1 MMKMMRRKIKRKL
14 AVSLILCMLASI
26 GLPAVACA
34 DEMQSENEQSEN
46 EPSGAADSDNSLY
59 EPCQVI
65 IPVSVQT
72 AGTDVPGSFKYQIGI
87 TKATD
92 SDAEPPMP
100 DSEELTL
107 KNEETD
113 NFGPIT
119 FTAPGTYKYEIFQTA
134 GNNKGVTYDD
144 KKFKITVDII
154 RSKDRT
160 KAGKLMLRTLE
171 IVGEDESNPGSKAI
185 SLLFNNTYEK
195 PIEETTVPE
204 TTRGGGGGGGGG
216 GGDDTPKGTDPA
228 PTNPTQA
235 TEPATQ
241 PGTNP
246 ETNPETNPGKEV
258 YPDLPDVPVNP
269 DGTPD
274 IPEGTPIEIYD
285 PSNPDEPVYRGPYSD
300 SIDLP
305 PGTYEIVVLDENGV
319 PLSSGIF
326 TIDEEG
332 VARGALPSTG
342 DTSIPF
348 VLLALLMAGAAAGAV
363 VLVIRIRKMD
373 E

>member
-1 MMKMMRRKIKRKL
+1 
-14 AVSLILCMLASI
+14 
-26 GLPAVACA
+26 
-34 DEMQSENEQSEN
+34 
-46 EPSGAADSDNSLY
+46 
-59 EPCQVI
+59 
-65 IPVSVQT
+65 
-72 AGTDVPGSFKYQIGI
+72 
-87 TKATD
+87 
-92 SDAEPPMP
+92 
-100 DSEELTL
+100 
-107 KNEETD
+107 
-113 NFGPIT
+113 
-119 FTAPGTYKYEIFQTA
+119 
-134 GNNKGVTYDD
+134 
-144 KKFKITVDII
+144 
-154 RSKDRT
+154 
-160 KAGKLMLRTLE
+160 MLRTLE